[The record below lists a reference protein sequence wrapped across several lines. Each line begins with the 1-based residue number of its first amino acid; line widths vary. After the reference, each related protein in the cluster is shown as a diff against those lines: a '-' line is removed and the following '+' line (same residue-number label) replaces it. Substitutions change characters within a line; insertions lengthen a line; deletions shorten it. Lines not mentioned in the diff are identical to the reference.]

1 MTDKFLKSL
10 GLTDEVIKTVLEQ
23 SNKELEAEKKK
34 TEATN
39 ASLSELQSKLDTA
52 LKTAKDASKTQEAY
66 KALQEASS
74 KTTAELNSKIALLE
88 RTGQV
93 KDYLSSKKFINNIT
107 RDAISDKLVSLLGSE
122 EAKGHNLDTLFNQVV
137 KGQENIFAQEAV
149 APPAITSMTGGVIG
163 SNNTSGASSV
173 LDDVATMRSICGL
186 PPIQERG

>member
-107 RDAISDKLVSLLGSE
+107 RDAISDKLVTLLGSE

-163 SNNTSGASSV
+163 SNSTSGASSV

>member
-107 RDAISDKLVSLLGSE
+107 RDAISDKLVTLLGSE

-149 APPAITSMTGGVIG
+149 APPAITSMIGGVIG
-163 SNNTSGASSV
+163 SNSTSGASSV

>member
-23 SNKELEAEKKK
+23 SNKELETEKKK

-163 SNNTSGASSV
+163 SNSTSGASSV

-186 PPIQERG
+186 PPIQERC